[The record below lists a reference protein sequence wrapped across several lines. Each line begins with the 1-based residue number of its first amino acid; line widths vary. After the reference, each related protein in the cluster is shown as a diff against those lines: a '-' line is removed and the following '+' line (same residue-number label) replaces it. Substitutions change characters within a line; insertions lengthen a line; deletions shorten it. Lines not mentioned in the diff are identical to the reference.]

1 MASISKQFATGTAVI
16 ITAKATISTGD
27 ADSLAYAW
35 ERDGTAVTTQIT
47 SGTSTIVTSTAGTY
61 KVVVSHPNAE
71 TVTSDTFVLTYRNAR
86 ALIRI
91 QADTSNWQYFDNLTT
106 VDHNIA
112 NSSFEF
118 GPDQNNG
125 FDSAKSGWWRMWA
138 LEEDITLDI
147 TLRGAEG
154 AGANGGAGGIG
165 VVKRTLEK
173 GQVYTVRVGDNGAN
187 NADQA
192 INAPNG
198 GRIRSGGGSNG
209 GGVTYLKRGGT
220 LLAVSGGGGGESANH
235 DTGGEGGGPNVAG
248 GDGQGNSGA
257 GASVESPGDK
267 IHWSGYP
274 VNGSVR
280 VMTRC
285 GVTLSGNSL
294 SCDTEVGAS
303 DVQNNGGFGFS
314 GGGGGGSGVK
324 GADGGNSNSQAGG
337 GGSGWA
343 SDAVEVLSAQL
354 GGNIQKQGSCLL
366 RKSDF
371 LTYLVNVYHATTNNQ
386 GIAPQLTVTNAGTGT
401 ATVLAVD
408 QGSDY
413 TTTRYYYEITFL
425 TAFPNTSYVIQALSI
440 GKKSANLETLYTS
453 PTISATENVSTTKCK
468 VWFRGD
474 YQDQNTFMNEF
485 LLKVTPS

>member
-1 MASISKQFATGTAVI
+1 
-16 ITAKATISTGD
+16 
-27 ADSLAYAW
+27 
-35 ERDGTAVTTQIT
+35 
-47 SGTSTIVTSTAGTY
+47 
-61 KVVVSHPNAE
+61 
-71 TVTSDTFVLTYRNAR
+71 
-86 ALIRI
+86 
-91 QADTSNWQYFDNLTT
+91 
-106 VDHNIA
+106 
-112 NSSFEF
+112 
-118 GPDQNNG
+118 
-125 FDSAKSGWWRMWA
+125 
-138 LEEDITLDI
+138 
-147 TLRGAEG
+147 
-154 AGANGGAGGIG
+154 
-165 VVKRTLEK
+165 
-173 GQVYTVRVGDNGAN
+173 
-187 NADQA
+187 
-192 INAPNG
+192 
-198 GRIRSGGGSNG
+198 
-209 GGVTYLKRGGT
+209 
-220 LLAVSGGGGGESANH
+220 
-235 DTGGEGGGPNVAG
+235 
-248 GDGQGNSGA
+248 
-257 GASVESPGDK
+257 
-267 IHWSGYP
+267 
-274 VNGSVR
+274 
-280 VMTRC
+280 MTRC

-343 SDAVEVLSAQL
+343 SDAVEVLNAQL